1 MESAPQEE
9 QKHAQL
15 DEGVTT
21 ATENQEVDST
31 PSKFIPNIASPFLEK
46 SVNRTDEKLNAPPE
60 IIKNIED
67 NLRFINPSRIQS
79 VAIPMILNG
88 KNLIAQAKNGAG
100 KTGAFTIGSVLR
112 VDPKD
117 KST

>member
-1 MESAPQEE
+1 MESKPQEE

-46 SVNRTDEKLNAPPE
+46 SVNWTDEKLNAPPE